1 MWVIA
6 HFSMLFDLPPA
17 AAGEER
23 SKWGHPTP
31 RQRTASSALLPTNGS
46 EVAEI
51 LPAAAGKERSK
62 WGHPTPRQRTPSS
75 ALLPTNGRQVAE
87 ILPMPQQRTTSLA
100 PLTSAL
106 MGLCPLHCC

>member
-6 HFSMLFDLPPA
+6 HFSMLFDLPPV

-51 LPAAAGKERSK
+51 LPAAAGEERSK
-62 WGHPTPRQRTPSS
+62 RGHPTPRQRTASP
-75 ALLPTNGRQVAE
+75 AL
-87 ILPMPQQRTTSLA
+87 
-100 PLTSAL
+100 LTSAL

>member
-1 MWVIA
+1 MWMIA

-17 AAGEER
+17 AAGEEM

-31 RQRTASSALLPTNGS
+31 RQRTASSALLTTNGS

-51 LPAAAGKERSK
+51 L
-62 WGHPTPRQRTPSS
+62 HMPRQRT
-75 ALLPTNGRQVAE
+75 
-87 ILPMPQQRTTSLA
+87 TSPA

-106 MGLCPLHCC
+106 I

>member
-31 RQRTASSALLPTNGS
+31 RQRTASSALLPIYGS
-46 EVAEI
+46 GVAEI
-51 LPAAAGKERSK
+51 LYMPSKDCVLCTPAYKDYILCTVVSDMI
-62 WGHPTPRQRTPSS
+62 W
-75 ALLPTNGRQVAE
+75 LLKR
-87 ILPMPQQRTTSLA
+87 IR
-100 PLTSAL
+100 
-106 MGLCPLHCC
+106 CC